1 MLLTGSRIVLFGI
14 PVALLKVRGEHRQG
28 AFPRNHAVRHKLA
41 PWRRVATRMFVTF
54 DFHRYHACR
63 CNLTRAVTLEE
74 ILVSTVK
81 LLSHVFVGMV
91 MGAFVVGAAEVSAIE
106 PAVEESVPDGAADS
120 QHWSYRPVSR
130 PEVPAVRATQWV
142 RNPIDAFVLARLEER
157 GWTPAAAA
165 SPAALMRR
173 LYLDLVGLPPTIQE
187 QKAVSEDVSARGFDK
202 LVDQLLARDGYGER
216 WGRHWLDLVRFAET
230 NGYERD
236 ALKPHV
242 WRYRDYVI
250 RSFNA
255 DKPYDQ
261 FVREQLAGDEIEE
274 ATSETLIATGFY
286 RLGPWDDEPAD
297 FAEDRFDQLD
307 DMLNVTSQTFL
318 GITLA
323 CARCHDHKFEDYTQ
337 REYYQ
342 VVAIFNPLQR
352 PQSGRSDL
360 DSPAG
365 SRLQIAK
372 VEQRDAAILR
382 QDGHIHTLCRGAANS
397 FLEKVAAE
405 EVKTTLPKNVI
416 DALRVEWDKC
426 TTDQRRQVRSHQ
438 SKIVAA
444 LTPWLDQNQRE
455 ACEAALSAIAKLQRE
470 TPDLPRGYFFVES
483 SPQAPPT
490 HLLLRGKANSPGPE
504 VQPGVPQVLTRESIR
519 FLEPS
524 STTSQRRLSLAQW
537 ITDVDNPLTARVIV
551 NRVWQH
557 HFGRGIVRT
566 PSDFGVMGTPPTH
579 PHLLDWLAHWFT
591 HEGGWSL
598 KKLHRLILASNV
610 YRMGTGWNDE
620 YAAADPEN
628 NLLWR
633 RSYRRLE
640 VEAIRDTMLAISGKL
655 DRSMYGPSMY
665 PFIPGEIL
673 EGHADKLKIWPKF
686 NEAQANRRTIYAYVK
701 RSMIVPFLEVMDLCD
716 TTRPAPERLI
726 TSVAPQALT
735 MLNGDFVNRQAG
747 YFANRLVAQAG
758 TDATGQIRLAY
769 RLALCRESTVRE
781 QNLMRQFIESETARR
796 LGETEGLSEA
806 DARHYALTQMCRVIL
821 NLNELVYTD

>member
-1 MLLTGSRIVLFGI
+1 M
-14 PVALLKVRGEHRQG
+14 
-28 AFPRNHAVRHKLA
+28 
-41 PWRRVATRMFVTF
+41 
-54 DFHRYHACR
+54 
-63 CNLTRAVTLEE
+63 
-74 ILVSTVK
+74 STVN
-81 LLSHVFVGMV
+81 LSSHVFVGLMV
-91 MGAFVVGAAEVSAIE
+91 SAFVLGAAQVSAIDPAAD
-106 PAVEESVPDGAADS
+106 PAVPGSEEDS
-120 QHWSYRPVSR
+120 QHWSYRPVRR
-130 PEVPAVRATQWV
+130 PEVPAIRATQWA
-142 RNPIDAFVLARLEER
+142 RNPIDAFVLAQLEER
-157 GWTPAAAA
+157 EWTPAPPA

-173 LYLDLVGLPPTIQE
+173 IYLDLLGLPPTMQE

-202 LVDQLLARDGYGER
+202 LVDQLLAREGYGER
-216 WGRHWLDLVRFAET
+216 WGRHWLDLVRFADT

-236 ALKPHV
+236 AIKPHV

-250 RSFNA
+250 RSFNE

-261 FVREQLAGDEIEE
+261 FVREQLAGDELEN

-323 CARCHDHKFEDYTQ
+323 CARCHDHKFEAYTQ

-342 VVAIFNPLQR
+342 VISILNPLQR

-365 SRLQIAK
+365 APLQIAK
-372 VEQRDAAILR
+372 VEQRDVAIAQ
-382 QDGHIHTLCRGAANS
+382 QDGHIHTLCRGAASS
-397 FLEKVAAE
+397 FLEQLAAE
-405 EVKTTLPKNVI
+405 QVKTTLPKTVI
-416 DALRVEWDKC
+416 DALKVEWEKC
-426 TTDQRRQVRSHQ
+426 TTEQRRQVRSHQ
-438 SKIVAA
+438 SQIVTA
-444 LTPWLDQNQRE
+444 LTPGLDQKQRE
-455 ACEAALSAIAKLQRE
+455 ACQAILSTIAKLLRE

-504 VQPGVPQVLTRESIR
+504 VQPGVPQSLAHEPLR

-524 STTSQRRLSLAQW
+524 PRTSQRRLSLAQW
-537 ITDVDNPLTARVIV
+537 VTGDDNPLTARVIV

-557 HFGRGIVRT
+557 HFGHGIVRT
-566 PSDFGVMGTPPTH
+566 PSDFGVMGAPPTH
-579 PHLLDWLAHWFT
+579 PRLLDWLAHWFT

-598 KKLHRLILASNV
+598 KKLHRLILASNT
-610 YRMGTGWNDE
+610 YRMGAEWNDE

-640 VEAIRDTMLAISGKL
+640 VEAIRDSMLAISGKL

-673 EGHADKLKIWPKF
+673 EGHADKLKIWPAF

-747 YFANRLVAQAG
+747 YFAERLVAQAG
-758 TDATGQIRLAY
+758 VDVADQIRLAY
-769 RLALCRESTVRE
+769 RLALCRQSTVRE
-781 QNLMRQFIESETARR
+781 QDLMHEFFHSETVRR
-796 LGETEGLSEA
+796 LAEKDGLNEA